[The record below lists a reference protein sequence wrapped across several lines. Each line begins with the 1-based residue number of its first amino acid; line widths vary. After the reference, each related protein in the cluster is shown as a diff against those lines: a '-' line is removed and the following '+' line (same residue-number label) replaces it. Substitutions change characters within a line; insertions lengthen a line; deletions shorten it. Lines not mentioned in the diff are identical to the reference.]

1 MSGNADTIKDF
12 LVSLGFDI
20 DQAGAN
26 KFEAVLKGVTA
37 NVLKVGAVVE
47 GAALSIVGFT
57 TQIANGLDKIYW
69 ASQRTG
75 ASVQGIKALGYAA
88 SQTGSSAEAAQ
99 NSLESLARF
108 MRSNPG
114 AEGFLNR
121 LGVQT
126 RDASGQMRD
135 MSAIFT
141 GVGQRLSSMPYYR
154 ANQYAQMLG
163 IDENTL
169 MAMRRGLSGF
179 STEYQSMMQKTGFNA
194 DKAAIQSNKFMTSMR
209 SFVSLLGILRDKVG
223 SNLADGLSGTLDN
236 LSKRM
241 LENWPKIEEVVT
253 KVVKG
258 VLWAADAIGRVA
270 WRITQAVDSLIVW
283 FRKLSPAVQELI
295 GLFAVLI
302 SGWRLLNTEF
312 LKSPIGIVLAL
323 FAAIFALIEDYK
335 TWKEGGKSLIAWDKW
350 EPEINAAI
358 KSLGELRDSV
368 AAIGT
373 EIARLLN
380 IDLKN
385 WTLKGD
391 IDNLTKQFG
400 EFGKMIKMIGELLR
414 AIDDGRWSDAVSV
427 GKQLLNQGKEQP
439 TAIPAVVDSA
449 NRTAELLKEKT
460 GFDPRSI
467 GRWFRRLGEPE
478 KPVPNAERRD
488 GSEVSD
494 RPGWLRWLPA
504 TGKSGDEPE
513 QHAQSVKRPEALEH
527 AGTIA
532 ELVNNYARKS
542 DQASNQYLISTLSRE
557 MGIAVDSKLLPSDM
571 RDLLKVLRGIAQNIN
586 QPGSESATEII
597 SSPQVI
603 NAEQF
608 MRTQASAQVPDYV
621 DTIAKL
627 VNNYAKNSGRAD
639 NRALI
644 AELTRITG
652 KSDDSKLLSS
662 DMQDILKVLRDIAQ
676 NINQPGSE
684 SAAELLLPRPV
695 IANEQPTQRPQASA
709 QGKVLL
715 NWMQPMF
722 SKLESLYRLPEGLLK
737 SVAITESGGNQFA
750 MSGAGAKGLF
760 QFMDGTA
767 RDMGLRGNDV
777 FDPEKSAQAAA
788 KYLSQLL
795 RQNGGDLSKA
805 LASYNWGIG
814 NVKRYGMGLMPQET
828 RNYIPKVMSN
838 MPTSAPVIQ
847 QETNINIHGVSDPRE
862 AARLTVDRQKGV
874 NSQLTQQLPAGPR

>member
-88 SQTGSSAEAAQ
+88 SQTGASAESAMS
-99 NSLESLARF
+99 SLEGLAGF

-126 RDASGQMRD
+126 RDASGKMRD
-135 MSAIFT
+135 TAAIFT
-141 GVGQRLSSMPYYR
+141 GVGQKLNNMPYYR
-154 ANQYAQMLG
+154 AKQYAQMLG

-169 MAMRRGLSGF
+169 MAMRRGMNGF
-179 STEYQSMMQKTGFNA
+179 TADYQSMLQKTGFNA
-194 DKAAIQSNKFMTSMR
+194 DKAAVQSNKFMTSMR
-209 SFVSLLGILRDKVG
+209 GLTSLFGIMRDKIG
-223 SNLADGLSGTLDN
+223 SNLAGGLAGSLDSLRRRILDN
-236 LSKRM
+236 F
-241 LENWPKIEEVVT
+241 PKIEETLT
-253 KVVKG
+253 KVIKG
-258 VLWAADAIGRVA
+258 VIWLANAFTRMA
-270 WRITQAVDSLIVW
+270 WRVVQGAGSIIDWWKRLDDGSKNLLKIVGA
-283 FRKLSPAVQELI
+283 LLVA
-295 GLFAVLI
+295 
-302 SGWRLLNTEF
+302 WRLLNAAF
-312 LKSPIGIVLAL
+312 LKSPIGLITTLILAIGL
-323 FAAIFALIEDYK
+323 LYDDYQ
-335 TWKEGGKSLIAWDKW
+335 TRKEGGKSLIDWSKW
-350 EPEINAAI
+350 EPAI
-358 KSLGELRDSV
+358 EKAKKAIIWLRDK
-368 AAIGT
+368 
-373 EIARLLN
+373 LLE
-380 IDLKN
+380 LK
-385 WTLKGD
+385 D
-391 IDNLTKQFG
+391 
-400 EFGKMIKMIGELLR
+400 
-414 AIDDGRWSDAVSV
+414 SV
-427 GKQLLNQGKEQP
+427 GGWQNSLEILATFIAGVWLSKITSAFAKLAGIPMPPWLKLWAIYAGYLVDDRHNIKE
-439 TAIPAVVDSA
+439 SA
-449 NRTAELLKEKT
+449 KSSWDYTKGN
-460 GFDPRSI
+460 I
-467 GRWFRRLGEPE
+467 GD
-478 KPVPNAERRD
+478 A
-488 GSEVSD
+488 
-494 RPGWLRWLPA
+494 LRWMGFNTDFGRNPNTVYGA
-504 TGKSGDEPE
+504 NIQSDIPGAEPE
-513 QHAQSVKRPEALEH
+513 QYAQSVKRP
-527 AGTIA
+527 
-532 ELVNNYARKS
+532 
-542 DQASNQYLISTLSRE
+542 QAT
-557 MGIAVDSKLLPSDM
+557 
-571 RDLLKVLRGIAQNIN
+571 
-586 QPGSESATEII
+586 
-597 SSPQVI
+597 
-603 NAEQF
+603 
-608 MRTQASAQVPDYV
+608 
-621 DTIAKL
+621 
-627 VNNYAKNSGRAD
+627 
-639 NRALI
+639 
-644 AELTRITG
+644 
-652 KSDDSKLLSS
+652 
-662 DMQDILKVLRDIAQ
+662 
-676 NINQPGSE
+676 
-684 SAAELLLPRPV
+684 
-695 IANEQPTQRPQASA
+695 A

-715 NWMQPMF
+715 DWMGPMF
-722 SKLESLYRLPEGLLK
+722 NKLESLYQLPAGLLK

-814 NVKRYGMGLMPQET
+814 NVQRYGMELMPQET